1 MESQILYFTAPG
13 KIELRTEATPAPRS
27 GQVLVEAICSAISP
41 GSELLIY
48 RGQFPQDLPVDETIS
63 ALSGEFAYPL
73 KYGYASVGQVIEAG
87 SKEDVGWV
95 GRRVFAFQ
103 PHASHF
109 LARPEELHPL
119 PSEMEAEAAAF
130 LPNMETAVN
139 FLIDGRPLVG
149 ERVIVFG
156 QGIVGLLTTAL
167 LARFPLASLTTVDPS
182 PRRRAASL
190 QAGAHTSLPPEA
202 LVGLK
207 EEVGAD
213 LVYEL
218 SGEPAALNQAI
229 EVCGFS
235 GRIVVGSWYGVKPV
249 TLHLGGHFHR
259 ARLRLISSQVS
270 TLAPETSGRW
280 SKARRLEVAWGLIP
294 ELDPARFITHRFPIE
309 RAAEA
314 YALLDQSPEGAIQA
328 LFTY

>member
-1 MESQILYFTAPG
+1 MESQVLYFTAPR
-13 KIELRTEATPAPRS
+13 KIELRPEPLPPPRS
-27 GQVLVEAICSAISP
+27 GQVLVEAICSAISS

-48 RGQFPQDLPVDETIS
+48 RGQFPRDLPVDETIS

-73 KYGYASVGQVIEAG
+73 QYGYASVGRVIEAG
-87 SKEDVGWV
+87 PEVDASWV

-103 PHASHF
+103 PHASRF
-109 LARPEELHPL
+109 LARPEELYPL
-119 PSEMEAEAAAF
+119 PAEMEAEAAAF

-139 FLIDGRPLVG
+139 FLIDGRPMVG

-156 QGIVGLLTTAL
+156 QGTVGLLTTAL
-167 LARFPLASLTTVDPS
+167 LARFPLASLTTIEPS

-190 QAGAHTSLPPEA
+190 QSGAHTSLTPEA
-202 LVGLK
+202 LASLD
-207 EEVGAD
+207 ESAAAD

-235 GRIVVGSWYGVKPV
+235 GRIVVGSWYGVKPAM
-249 TLHLGGHFHR
+249 LNLGGRFHR

-280 SKARRLEVAWGLIP
+280 TKARRLEVAWGLIP
-294 ELDPARFITHRFPIE
+294 KLDPARFITHRFPIE
-309 RAAEA
+309 RAGEA
-314 YALLDQSPEGAIQA
+314 YTLLDQSPESAIQA
-328 LFTY
+328 IFTY